1 MRPSLFIFLSL
12 AVASAQPADLA
23 QEAQRAREL
32 VLEGKAEQAIP
43 IYAEIARAAP
53 GDAANLV
60 NLAIAEFKARRF
72 HDSAEHAQAALTL
85 QPDLPGANLFLGASY
100 AALGEHAKA
109 LEPLEKVL
117 SRQPNDRNACTM
129 LAEELLALERYDEAA
144 GQFRK
149 ASELAPENP
158 KAWYGLG
165 RSYKALSEAAYG
177 RLETTAPD
185 SPYAMV
191 LAADVFVQQ
200 RRYGDAFA
208 SYHRAQALAPGFPG
222 IHEALAEVYQRTSHA
237 EWAEVERRR
246 QRGVPAPDCRTSVM
260 ACDFLAGRY
269 REVVEAASRAP
280 GPEALYWAS
289 KAYAELERAAFA
301 HLEQLPAS
309 RESHIHAAQTHEKLG
324 EYREAAGEWREA
336 LQLAPGDF
344 DAGKGLAWALYRS
357 IDCERAL
364 PVLTDLLKARP
375 DSSELNFLY
384 GANLLIL
391 QRPEQ
396 AVSYLETA
404 VRLDPQFLPGRAA
417 LGQALLLVGRAK
429 DAIPHLKAALAD
441 DEDASVRFQL
451 LRAYQLT
458 GQEDLARE
466 ALVDYQRAREA
477 AVEAKRMAE
486 AGRITAP

>member
-1 MRPSLFIFLSL
+1 MRPSVFVFLSL
-12 AVASAQPADLA
+12 AVASAQSADVA
-23 QEAQRAREL
+23 QQAQRAREL

-43 IYAEIARAAP
+43 IYAEIARVAP
-53 GDAANLV
+53 EDAANLV
-60 NLAIAEFKARRF
+60 NLAIAEFKAKRF
-72 HDSAEHAQAALTL
+72 RDSAEHAQAALKL

-100 AALGEHAKA
+100 AALGEHAQA
-109 LEPLEKVL
+109 VEPLERVL
-117 SRQPNDRNACTM
+117 NRQPNDRNACAM
-129 LAEELLALERYDEAA
+129 LAEELLALERYDAAA

-149 ASELAPENP
+149 ASDLAPENP

-165 RSYKALSEAAYG
+165 RSYKALSEAAYR

-185 SPYAMV
+185 SPYAMA

-208 SYHRAQALAPGFPG
+208 SYHRAQALAPGFSG
-222 IHEALAEVYQRTSHA
+222 IHGALAEVYQRTGHA
-237 EWAEVERRR
+237 QWAEVERGRD
-246 QRGVPAPDCRTSVM
+246 RGAPPPDCRTDVL
-260 ACDFLAGRY
+260 ACDFLADRY
-269 REVVEAASRAP
+269 REVVEAARRAP
-280 GPEALYWAS
+280 GPEELYWAS
-289 KAYAELERAAFA
+289 KAYSGLARAAFA
-301 HLEQLPAS
+301 HLDRWPPS

-324 EYREAAGEWREA
+324 ENREAADEWREA
-336 LQLAPGDF
+336 LHLAPGDF
-344 DAGKGLAWALYRS
+344 DAGKGLAWALYRNL
-357 IDCERAL
+357 DCARAL
-364 PVLTDLLKARP
+364 PILTDLLKARP

-396 AVSYLETA
+396 AVTYLQTA
-404 VRLDPQFLPGRAA
+404 VRLDQQFLPGRAA
-417 LGQALLLVGRAK
+417 LGQVLLLVGRAK

-458 GQEDLARE
+458 GQADLARE

-477 AVEAKRMAE
+477 AVQAKRMAE
-486 AGRITAP
+486 AGGITAP

>member
-1 MRPSLFIFLSL
+1 VRPSVFIFLSL

-23 QEAQRAREL
+23 RQAQRAREL

-60 NLAIAEFKARRF
+60 NLAIAEFKAKRF
-72 HDSAEHAQAALTL
+72 RDSAEHAQAALKL
-85 QPDLPGANLFLGASY
+85 QPDSPGANLFLGASY

-109 LEPLEKVL
+109 VEPLERVL
-117 SRQPNDRNACTM
+117 SRQPNDRNACAM

-165 RSYKALSEAAYG
+165 RSYKALSEAAYR

-185 SPYAMV
+185 SPYAMA

-208 SYHRAQALAPGFPG
+208 GYRGALALAPGLHG
-222 IHEALAEVYQRTSHA
+222 IHGALAEVYQRTGHA
-237 EWAEVERRR
+237 EWAEIERGRE
-246 QRGVPAPDCRTSVM
+246 RGVMPPDCRTDGM
-260 ACDFLAGRY
+260 ACDLLAGRY
-269 REVVEAASRAP
+269 QEVVEAAHTAP
-280 GPEALYWAS
+280 GPEKLYWAS
-289 KAYAELERAAFA
+289 KAYLGLARAAFT
-301 HLEQLPAS
+301 HLEQLPPS
-309 RESHIHAAQTHEKLG
+309 RESHIHMAQTHEKLG
-324 EYREAAGEWREA
+324 EYREAADEWREA

-344 DAGKGLAWALYRS
+344 DAGKGLAWALYRNR
-357 IDCERAL
+357 DCERAL

-391 QRPEQ
+391 QQPDQ
-396 AVSYLETA
+396 ALSYLETA
-404 VRLDPQFLPGRAA
+404 VRLDPQFLPASAA

-429 DAIPHLKAALAD
+429 DAIPHLKAALVAG
-441 DEDASVRFQL
+441 EDTGAHFQL

-458 GQEDLARE
+458 GQTDLARQ
-466 ALVDYQRAREA
+466 ALVDYERAREA
-477 AVEAKRMAE
+477 AGQATRMAE
-486 AGRITAP
+486 AGGVTAP

>member
-1 MRPSLFIFLSL
+1 MRAPVFIFLSL

-23 QEAQRAREL
+23 RQAQRAREL

-60 NLAIAEFKARRF
+60 NLAIAEFKAKRF
-72 HDSAEHAQAALTL
+72 RDSAQHAQAALKL

-109 LEPLEKVL
+109 VEPLERVL
-117 SRQPNDRNACTM
+117 SRQPNDRNACAM

-185 SPYAMV
+185 SPYAMA
-191 LAADVFVQQ
+191 LAADVFLQQ

-208 SYHRAQALAPGFPG
+208 GYRDAMALAPGLRG
-222 IHEALAEVYQRTSHA
+222 IHGALAEVYQRTGHA
-237 EWAEVERRR
+237 EWAEVERGRE
-246 QRGVPAPDCRTSVM
+246 RGVRAPDCRTDGM

-269 REVVEAASRAP
+269 QEIVEAARRAP
-280 GPEALYWAS
+280 GPEELYWAS
-289 KAYAELERAAFA
+289 KAYLGLARAAFA
-301 HLEQLPAS
+301 HLDQLPPS
-309 RESHIHAAQTHEKLG
+309 RESHIHAAQTHEELG
-324 EYREAAGEWREA
+324 EYREAADEWREA

-344 DAGKGLAWALYRS
+344 DAGK
-357 IDCERAL
+357 
-364 PVLTDLLKARP
+364 
-375 DSSELNFLY
+375 
-384 GANLLIL
+384 
-391 QRPEQ
+391 
-396 AVSYLETA
+396 
-404 VRLDPQFLPGRAA
+404 
-417 LGQALLLVGRAK
+417 
-429 DAIPHLKAALAD
+429 
-441 DEDASVRFQL
+441 
-451 LRAYQLT
+451 
-458 GQEDLARE
+458 
-466 ALVDYQRAREA
+466 
-477 AVEAKRMAE
+477 
-486 AGRITAP
+486 